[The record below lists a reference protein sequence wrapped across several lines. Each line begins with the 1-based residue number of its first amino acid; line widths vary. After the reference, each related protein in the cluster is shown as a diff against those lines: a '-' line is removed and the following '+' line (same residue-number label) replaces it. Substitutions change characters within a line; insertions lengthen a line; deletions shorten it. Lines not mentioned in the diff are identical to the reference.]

1 MPFNSS
7 VNVGGSALFRS
18 LQQRIPGYIKE
29 RRAELL
35 FDGGIIVPYLGD
47 LPNIGN
53 RTLIQGK
60 VLEYGE
66 AVISAPGTYD
76 APLAEVSVAED
87 EYRIFKSEIGFR
99 IGYDEMAQFDAM
111 AANGYSFGGVYQL
124 KFDAAIRAIREK
136 LDRTIAYGVP
146 QLGVR
151 GHLNNADV
159 PEDNEVFNPF
169 DDSVDGVTLFDFMI
183 SAKAR
188 INRDTN
194 AVEGSRATTYE
205 VSPELYSLLERRFL
219 GTALNPGM
227 TVLEKMQA
235 MGRTVIETPR
245 LALSELEA
253 NGVFAPG
260 TNQERFVI
268 HPRDPE
274 VTGRMGFFP
283 QLYPENMAKQE
294 GNSTIYMMHGY
305 TSETLVR
312 RPLAMRY
319 VNYQAA

>member
-18 LQQRIPGYIKE
+18 LQQRIPGILKE
-29 RRAELL
+29 RRGSLQFE
-35 FDGGIIVPYLGD
+35 DGTIVPYLGD
-47 LPNIGN
+47 LANIGN
-53 RTLIQGK
+53 RTLVQGK

-66 AVISAPGTYD
+66 AIISAPGTYD
-76 APLAEVSVAED
+76 APLAEVSVSED

-111 AANGYSFGGVYQL
+111 AANGYSYGSAYAL
-124 KFDAAIRAIREK
+124 KFEAALRAIREK
-136 LDRTIAYGVP
+136 LDRVVAYGVP

-151 GHLNNADV
+151 GQINNADV
-159 PEDNEVFNPF
+159 PEDNEVFNPY
-169 DDSVDGVTLFDFMI
+169 DDSVDGVTLYDFMV
-183 SAKAR
+183 SVVER
-188 INRDTN
+188 IDDDTDS
-194 AVEGSRATTYE
+194 VEGESANIYE
-205 VSPELYSLLERRFL
+205 VSPKLYNLLERRFM
-219 GTALNPGM
+219 GTSLNPGM
-227 TVLEKMQA
+227 TVLEKLQA
-235 MGRTVIETPR
+235 SGRTIIKTRR
-245 LALSELEA
+245 LKLSNLED

-260 TNQERFVI
+260 TNNERFVV

-274 VTGRMGFFP
+274 VLGRMGFFP